1 MASKRSRAEVAPQIR
16 KARPGDLAGVVA
28 LDAAVTGAEKR
39 AYWEERLRQF
49 GGRDPARL
57 FLVAEADDEVVGFI
71 LGEVRAWEFG
81 SPPSGWIFAINVS
94 RGTRLERIGTLL
106 FEAICAH
113 FTAAGVDRVRTMIAK
128 DDPLVMRFFRSQG
141 MVAGPFIEL
150 EKVLP

>member
-1 MASKRSRAEVAPQIR
+1 MAAADPSPPIQVR
-16 KARPGDLAGVVA
+16 KAKPQDLAVVVA
-28 LDAAVTGAEKR
+28 LDAAVTGVKKPD
-39 AYWEERLRQF
+39 YWRDRLRQF
-49 GGRDPARL
+49 AGRDPERL
-57 FLVAEADDEVVGFI
+57 FLVAEAEGQVVGFI
-71 LGEVRAWEFG
+71 LGEIRAWEFG
-81 SPPSGWIFAINVS
+81 SPPSGWIFAINVAKGA
-94 RGTRLERIGTLL
+94 RLDGVGTRL